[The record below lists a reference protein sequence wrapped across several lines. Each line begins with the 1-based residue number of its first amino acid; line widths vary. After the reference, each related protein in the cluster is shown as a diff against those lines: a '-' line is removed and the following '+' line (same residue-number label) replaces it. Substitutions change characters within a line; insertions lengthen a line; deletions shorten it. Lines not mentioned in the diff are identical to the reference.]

1 MLQPNLLSVL
11 AQLAVFA
18 LALAQPPGTISPL
31 AQTCGPT
38 SSIVC
43 INKYASVMPYHF
55 FREPSYNGS
64 YEDTYPSTLVPN
76 DTSWSLVG
84 KADFLVFDQARGLAL
99 LGATPNYEYMFA
111 VNDGTFEQQDDACSL
126 FTGELNVDWIA
137 SCARST
143 RLLPSHKQALLL
155 PASWKYVSTR
165 FSATARC

>member
-1 MLQPNLLSVL
+1 MPQLNLLSVL
-11 AQLAVFA
+11 AQFA
-18 LALAQPPGTISPL
+18 AFASALAQPPGTVSPL

-76 DTSWSLVG
+76 DTSWGLVG
-84 KADFLVFDQARGLAL
+84 KADFLVFDQARGLDL
-99 LGATPNYEYMFA
+99 LGTTPNYEYMFA
-111 VNDGTFEQQDDACSL
+111 VNDGKFFLQNNACSL
-126 FTGELNVDWIA
+126 LTEESNADRIS

-143 RLLPSHKQALLL
+143 RLLPCYK
-155 PASWKYVSTR
+155 
-165 FSATARC
+165 